1 MRWRRSLRIKR
12 LTKLHILQLVLI
24 HSEIVA
30 QFGDDRAADLLPD
43 FGLAAADGFDVLLV
57 KHDVIRSAGQVKDAL
72 PGRGHPVKEA

>member
-1 MRWRRSLRIKR
+1 MRWCRSLQIKR
-12 LTKLHILQLVLI
+12 LTKLDILQLVLI

-30 QFGDDRAADLLPD
+30 QFVDDRAADLLPD